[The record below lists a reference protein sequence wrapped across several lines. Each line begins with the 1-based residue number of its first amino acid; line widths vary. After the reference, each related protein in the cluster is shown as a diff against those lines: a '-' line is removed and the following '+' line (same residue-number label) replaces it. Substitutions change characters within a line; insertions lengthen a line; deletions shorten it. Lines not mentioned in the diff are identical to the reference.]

1 MADGIYYRD
10 TRMPIPVVDESSI
23 ATTTTAK
30 AAWPV
35 ARTILPANYWTV
47 NKTVAL
53 TAILKQ
59 TTGTAGNL
67 TYSMGLG
74 TGDNPAVLVSTAARA
89 KVASIGPFT
98 CVLQGWATC
107 RSLGVGTAA
116 TISMWGFASPST
128 GLILPATTATMPFPD
143 AGTTVVSTFDPT
155 IATLALTFQVTESG
169 GAGTMVCVGL
179 LMEAL
184 N

>member
-1 MADGIYYRD
+1 MADGIFYRD
-10 TRMPIPVVDESSI
+10 TRIPVSVVDESSI

-35 ARTILPANYWTV
+35 ARTILPANYWWV
-47 NKTVAL
+47 GKTVKL
-53 TAILKQ
+53 TAMLKQ

-67 TYSMGLG
+67 TYSMALG
-74 TGDNPAVLVSTAARA
+74 TGDNPAVIVSSAARA
-89 KVASIGPFT
+89 KVASAGPFT
-98 CVLQGWATC
+98 CFVQGYATC

-116 TISMWGFASPST
+116 TISMWGCAQPSL
-128 GLILPATTATMPFPD
+128 GLMLSTSTPITFPD
-143 AGTTVVSTFDPT
+143 AGVTVVSTFDPT
-155 IATLALTFQVTESG
+155 LATLALTFQVTESG
-169 GAGTMVCVGL
+169 GAGTIVVVGL

>member
-1 MADGIYYRD
+1 MADGIFYRD
-10 TRMPIPVVDESSI
+10 TRNPVSIIDETSI

-35 ARTILPANYWTV
+35 ARTILPANYWREG
-47 NKTVAL
+47 KTVKL
-53 TAILKQ
+53 TAAVKQ
-59 TTGTAGNL
+59 NTGTAGNL
-67 TYSMGLG
+67 TYSMSLG
-74 TGDNPAVLVSTAARA
+74 TGDNPAVIVSSIARA
-89 KVASIGPFT
+89 KIASVGPFLT
-98 CVLQGWATC
+98 ILQGYATC

-116 TISMWGFASPST
+116 TISMWGFAYVDLGLVLST
-128 GLILPATTATMPFPD
+128 SQPMVFPG

-155 IATLALTFQVTESG
+155 LATLALTFQITESG
-169 GAGTMVCVGL
+169 GAGTMVTVGL

>member
-10 TRMPIPVVDESSI
+10 TRMPISVIDESSI

-47 NKTVAL
+47 GKTVKL
-53 TAILKQ
+53 TAMIKQ
-59 TTGTAGNL
+59 TTGSAGNL
-67 TYSMGLG
+67 TYSMALG
-74 TGDNPAVLVSTAARA
+74 AGDAPAVIVASTARA
-89 KVASIGPFT
+89 KIASVGPF
-98 CVLQGWATC
+98 VSFIQGYATC

-116 TISMWGFASPST
+116 TISMWGLATVDLGLMLST
-128 GLILPATTATMPFPD
+128 SQPIPFPA
-143 AGTTVVSTFDPT
+143 AGATVVSTFDPT
-155 IATLALTFQVTESG
+155 IATLALTFQITESG

>member
-1 MADGIYYRD
+1 MADGIFYRD
-10 TRMPIPVVDESSI
+10 TRMPIPVVDEASI

-47 NKTVAL
+47 NKTVKL
-53 TAILKQ
+53 TAMIKQ

-67 TYSMGLG
+67 TYSMALG
-74 TGDNPAVLVSTAARA
+74 TGDNPAVIVSSIARA
-89 KVASIGPFT
+89 KIASVGPF
-98 CVLQGWATC
+98 VSFIQGYATC
-107 RSLGVGTAA
+107 RSLGTGTAA
-116 TISMWGFASPST
+116 TISMWGLAVVDLGLMLST
-128 GLILPATTATMPFPD
+128 SQPVPFPG

-155 IATLALTFQVTESG
+155 LATLALTFQITESG
-169 GAGTMVCVGL
+169 GAGTMVTVGL
-179 LMEAL
+179 LMESL